1 MSGGSYN
8 YGYSTIEYEYA
19 NRMYDVELNE
29 MMMDLSKVLHD
40 LEWWQS
46 GDIGEEEYRKTV
58 AGFKKKWFKRTKT
71 NVKALIESEF
81 ENKKQDL
88 LRDLGYMIKD

>member
-1 MSGGSYN
+1 MSGGAYD
-8 YGYSTIEYEYA
+8 YGFYKIDELYSGK
-19 NRMYDVELNE
+19 MYDDELND
-29 MMMDLSKVLHD
+29 MMKDLVDVLYK

-58 AGFKKKWFKRTKT
+58 VWFKEKWLKRIKT

-81 ENKKQDL
+81 ENKKQEL

>member
-1 MSGGSYN
+1 MKHTREEIIN
-8 YGYSTIEYEYA
+8 ALKIIQDECQ
-19 NRMYDVELNE
+19 N
-29 MMMDLSKVLHD
+29 D

-58 AGFKKKWFKRTKT
+58 TWFKKKWFKRTKT
-71 NVKALIESEF
+71 NVKELIESEF
-81 ENKKQDL
+81 ENKKQEL